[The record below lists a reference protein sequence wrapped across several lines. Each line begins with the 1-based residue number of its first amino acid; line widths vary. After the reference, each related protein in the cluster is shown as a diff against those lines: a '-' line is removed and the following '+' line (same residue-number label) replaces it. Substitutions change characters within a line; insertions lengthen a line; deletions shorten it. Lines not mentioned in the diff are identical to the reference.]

1 MGARGNASVLP
12 AGEPVQAARPEGEPQ
27 RLTLADVQAAA
38 ARIKGRILRTPTV
51 PAPVLS
57 RVTGADITLKLDN
70 LQAVG
75 SFKERGAANRLAL
88 LTADERARGVVAM
101 SAGNHAQGVARHA
114 TLHGVASTI
123 VMPLFTPLAKVS
135 GTVAWGA
142 RVVMH
147 GATLAEAAA
156 HAAYLA
162 EHEGMLFISPY
173 DDYAIMAGQGTL
185 ALEML
190 EDGPELDVL
199 LVPVGGGGLI
209 SGCAVAMAAL
219 SPRTEVVGVQV
230 APYSALAQRMGAPA
244 HAIGGATIAEG
255 IAVRD
260 VGFETRKVIARHVS
274 DVIVAPEG
282 TVEDAISLLAEGAK
296 VVAEGAGAAALA
308 GLLAHRGRFAGKS
321 VGLPVCGGNIDV
333 RIMANVL
340 MRGLLRDGRL
350 LRLRMEIPDRPGVL
364 ADIAAKIGVCGG
376 NIIEVSHQ
384 RLFAIPSVQSALL
397 EVMVE
402 ARDPSH
408 AATIEAALA
417 ESYTVTRI

>member
-1 MGARGNASVLP
+1 MDALVS
-12 AGEPVQAARPEGEPQ
+12 Q
-27 RLTLADVQAAA
+27 LTLSHVREAAT
-38 ARIKGRILRTPTV
+38 RIAGKVLRTPTL
-51 PAPVLS
+51 PSAVLS
-57 RVTGADITLKLDN
+57 RLTGADITLKLDN

-88 LTADERARGVVAM
+88 LTAEERARGVVAM

-114 TLHGVASTI
+114 TLLGIASTI

-135 GTVAWGA
+135 GTAAWGA
-142 RVVMH
+142 KVVLH
-147 GATLAEAAA
+147 GATLVEAAA

-162 EHEGMLFISPY
+162 EHESLVFISPY
-173 DDYAIMAGQGTL
+173 DDYAVMAGQGTL
-185 ALEML
+185 ALEMF

-199 LVPVGGGGLI
+199 LVPIGGGGLI
-209 SGCAVAMAAL
+209 SGCAVAAAGV
-219 SPRTEVVGVQV
+219 SPRTEVIGVQV
-230 APYSALAQRMGAPA
+230 APYSALAQRMGAPP
-244 HAIGGATIAEG
+244 HEIGGSTIAEG

-260 VGFETRKVIARHVS
+260 IGLETRKVIAAHVS
-274 DVIVAPEG
+274 DVLVAPERL
-282 TVEDAISLLAEGAK
+282 VEDAISMLAEGAK

-308 GLLAHRGRFAGKS
+308 GLLAHKSRFAGKR

-340 MRGLLRDGRL
+340 LRGLLRDGRL

-364 ADIAAKIGVCGG
+364 ADIATKIGASGG

-384 RLFAIPSVQSALL
+384 RLFASPSVQSAQL

-402 ARDPSH
+402 ARDPVH
-408 AATIEAALA
+408 AADIEAALA
-417 ESYTVTRI
+417 DSYTVQRA